1 MSLSD
6 TAEYWWDVKGYNRK
20 PYSGRNFKHIPNSTC
35 GHIKPHT
42 GNTATTP
49 YIGDINCFACIELLK
64 NGHTR
69 LGLIEGNA
77 PPTYYMSI
85 KEKKRYN
92 KQQAFNIQHGLC
104 ECGSIMCIR
113 QNKTTKE
120 EFLGCIRYPLCK
132 KTKSIKK

>member
-20 PYSGRNFKHIPNSTC
+20 PYNGKTFRHIPNSTC
-35 GHIKPHT
+35 GHIKPQT
-42 GNTATTP
+42 GNTSITP

-64 NGHTR
+64 NGYDRT
-69 LGLIEGNA
+69 GLIEGNA
-77 PPTYYMSI
+77 PATYYMSI
-85 KEKKRYN
+85 KERKRYN
-92 KQQAFNIQHGLC
+92 KQQAFNLQHGLC

-132 KTKSIKK
+132 KTKPIKK